1 MTMTVSRFLT
11 LDPNA
16 HSKRTNV
23 VVWSNPLIP
32 ATKEADAAESNTIDL
47 FFSQKYE
54 SVGATQDKCI
64 IPTL

>member
-47 FFSQKYE
+47 FFLSTHKSMNQWAQRKT
-54 SVGATQDKCI
+54 SA
-64 IPTL
+64 

>member
-47 FFSQKYE
+47 FFLSTNKSMNQWAQRKT
-54 SVGATQDKCI
+54 SA
-64 IPTL
+64 